1 MKEISEKVSYL
12 QGLSEG
18 LNVNEKSPQGK
29 ILNGVLAVLSDMAD
43 EMEDIQVE
51 MENIKD
57 YLDSI
62 DEDLFELEESW
73 LNSEE
78 DYPEHM
84 EQECPNCG
92 ETVYFYSSLMDD
104 KDVLEIICPKCNEHI
119 FINEGAFD
127 YEPAFID
134 DELGTDNP
142 DLNNPSPS

>member
-29 ILNGVLAVLSDMAD
+29 IMNGILAVLSEVAD
-43 EMEDIQVE
+43 EMGDIQLE
-51 MENIKD
+51 IENIKD

-62 DEDLFELEESW
+62 DEDLFELEEIW

-78 DYPEHM
+78 ENHEHI

-92 ETVYFYSSLMDD
+92 EKIYFYSSMMDD
-104 KDVLEIICPKCNEHI
+104 EDVIEIICPKCNEHI
-119 FINEGAFD
+119 FINEGSFD

-134 DELGTDNP
+134 DELGIDNP
-142 DLNNPSPS
+142 DLGNPSPS